1 MNGTIDHRPDRK
13 ENPWRGRYLAPN
25 GRQPSK
31 CFAQK
36 WEAEEWLRDELG
48 RIDRGSWRDPAGGKQ
63 RYADHAQGW
72 IDGLVGLKEKTT
84 FGYENLMRSRIL
96 PVFGK
101 YPISQI
107 QPRHVRSW
115 IADMDAEGLS
125 PSRIRQAH
133 QVLRAS
139 LDQAVSDNTLGRN
152 PAAGVRLPKSQP
164 RDILKLNP
172 NQIHRLAAS
181 ASEHQPGAGTLVTF
195 LAYAGLRWG
204 EAVALRVNAVDPLR
218 HRIHVTESATE
229 VGGRLVFG
237 KPKNHRNRV
246 VVVPRSVM
254 DQIAAHIAQFRSVDG
269 LVFTSPNGHPLRST
283 NFRRSVWTPA
293 VSELID
299 TDPHLAGLRIH
310 DLRHTAA
317 SLAISCGANIKV
329 IQRMLGHKDAS
340 MTLNVYGDLYTDD
353 LEALADRLEER
364 FRGAA

>member
-1 MNGTIDHRPDRK
+1 
-13 ENPWRGRYLAPN
+13 
-25 GRQPSK
+25 
-31 CFAQK
+31 
-36 WEAEEWLRDELG
+36 
-48 RIDRGSWRDPAGGKQ
+48 
-63 RYADHAQGW
+63 
-72 IDGLVGLKEKTT
+72 
-84 FGYENLMRSRIL
+84 
-96 PVFGK
+96 
-101 YPISQI
+101 
-107 QPRHVRSW
+107 
-115 IADMDAEGLS
+115 MDAEGLS

-139 LDQAVSDNTLGRN
+139 LDQAVSDNALGRN
-152 PAAGVRLPKSQP
+152 PAAGVRLPKSPP
-164 RDILKLNP
+164 RDMLKLNP

-181 ASEHQPGAGTLVTF
+181 ASEHQPGAGTLLTF

-204 EAVALRVNAVDPLR
+204 KAVALRVNAVDPLW

-254 DQIAAHIAQFRSVDG
+254 DQIAAHIAQFSSVDG

-340 MTLNVYGDLYTDD
+340 MTLDVYGDLYTED